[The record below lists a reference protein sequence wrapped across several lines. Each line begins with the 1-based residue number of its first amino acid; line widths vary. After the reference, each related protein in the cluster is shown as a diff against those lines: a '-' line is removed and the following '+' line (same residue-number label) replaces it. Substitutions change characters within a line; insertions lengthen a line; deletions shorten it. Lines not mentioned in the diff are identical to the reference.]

1 MSDLDSKE
9 DILNVVYSVIVDCAT
24 ENIGIWELVPVI
36 RLALKNAYPEVKFKV
51 ALEV

>member
-9 DILNVVYSVIVDCAT
+9 DVLSLVYSVIADCPT

-36 RLALKNAYPEVKFKV
+36 RLALKNAYPDVKFKV
-51 ALEV
+51 VLEV